1 MRDDR
6 TQLDMHTCIH
16 YATQSRKRVFI
27 ERRSTIRRRE
37 LFRRLRVTRLLEIDN
52 GADRFLLSARGRR
65 HLVLPLQFHPPA
77 CHPFYIG
84 PRSSLDN
91 RGDRSDFNVRS
102 LAKEI
107 SR

>member
-65 HLVLPLQFHPPA
+65 HLVLPSNSIPRLVI
-77 CHPFYIG
+77 PFISVRD
-84 PRSSLDN
+84 PRWIIAETGAILTY
-91 RGDRSDFNVRS
+91 G
-102 LAKEI
+102 A
-107 SR
+107 